1 MSIVN
6 ERKNILEVRDLSVKF
21 HTINGTVNAL
31 NGVNFDIGHQE
42 ALGFVGESGCGKS
55 VTTRAVMRIL
65 EKNSEMSGSIKFY
78 DNDEVIDISS
88 YKSKAPELRK
98 IRGGKISMIFQ
109 EPMSS
114 LCPVY
119 TVGNQIAEA
128 IRLHSDLTKKEA
140 RELAVKHLASVGIS
154 RPEKLVDDYPYQLSG
169 GMRQRVMIAMAL
181 SCNPSLLIADE
192 PTTALDVTVSAQ
204 ILKLLEDL
212 REKNHMSIMM
222 INHNM
227 GIIAETCDRICVMY
241 LGRIIETASGEELFA
256 NPQHPYT
263 KDLLGS
269 IPKLSMKK
277 GEKLAHIKGY
287 VPDPLN
293 IPKGCA
299 YHNRCRYCMKGVCD
313 LELPPQMEIAPGHYA
328 ACHMIGG
335 KGGEAVG

>member
-1 MSIVN
+1 MTCIVN
-6 ERKNILEVRDLSVKF
+6 HMSKILEVRDLSVKF

-31 NGVNFDIGHQE
+31 NGVNFDIHRKE
-42 ALGFVGESGCGKS
+42 AIGFVGESGCGKS
-55 VTTRAVMRIL
+55 VTTRALMRIL
-65 EKNSEMSGSIKFY
+65 EKNSTMEGSIKFF
-78 DNDEVIDISS
+78 DEGKTIDISS
-88 YKSKAPELRK
+88 YKSDAEELRQL
-98 IRGGKISMIFQ
+98 RGGKIAMIFQ

-119 TVGNQIAEA
+119 TVGNQIMEA
-128 IRLHSDLTKKEA
+128 IRLHSNATKQEA
-140 RELAVKHLASVGIS
+140 REQAIEYLAAVGIS
-154 RPEKLVDDYPYQLSG
+154 RPQKLVDDYPYQLSG

-181 SCNPSLLIADE
+181 SCKPTLLIADE

-204 ILKLLEDL
+204 ILKLLEEL
-212 REKNHMSIMM
+212 REKNDMAMMM

-241 LGRIIETASGEELFA
+241 LGRIIETCTCEELFN

-263 KDLLGS
+263 KDLLAS

-277 GEKLAHIKGY
+277 GEKLAHIKGA

-293 IPKGCA
+293 VPKGCA
-299 YHNRCRYCMKGVCD
+299 YHNRCRYYKKGICD
-313 LELPPQMEIAPGHYA
+313 GAVPNQVEVAPGHFV

-335 KGGEAVG
+335 DTVEQ